1 MKKKKSLQDLTQNN
15 DALPTI
21 RFHSDNVAATIDE
34 LEAKLYAA
42 NAPIYVRAG
51 VLVQPL
57 WADLRNAKGN
67 KVKSSY
73 FKPITYK
80 NLAYMLTKHVA
91 TFEKFNLT
99 QDEWVGCVPPEIVL
113 NGLLELGHW
122 KFPRVTGIINAPT
135 LRPDGSIIDVK
146 GYDASTQLYYEPDNN
161 IVLPPIPQR
170 PSKDEAHAALE
181 KLKALLVEVPFVSD
195 LDRAVALAAI
205 LTAVARGGFGV
216 APMILFL
223 AHEAGSGKSYLV
235 DLISAI
241 IRGRDAP
248 VIAGSAA
255 KEEMEKRI
263 GSLLLEGTPFISFD
277 NLTGDLEGEVLCQM
291 CTQTTVRVRILGKS
305 EAPEC
310 EWRGVLCAT
319 GNNVRL
325 KGDMTRRGL
334 ICNLDPGVERP
345 EQRTFKQDPIC
356 AVAADR
362 GAYLAA
368 ALTVVRGYLASGKKV
383 ECTSIGSY
391 GGWSRFVREPLIW
404 LDEEDPVKSMDQAR
418 ADDPERGADSELIE
432 YWREHCG
439 VNQAHKANQVI
450 EIATAKRSSGVMVV
464 GAPDW
469 VYTLPEFQAL
479 LVANAY
485 APNRRDVDPQK
496 FGAWLRRLQ
505 GKVIGGHRLMA
516 ETKSK
521 GHGNSWLL
529 QPVETK

>member
-1 MKKKKSLQDLTQNN
+1 MKSLQDVMQNN

-21 RFHSDNVAATIDE
+21 KFHSDNVAATIDE

-57 WADLRNAKGN
+57 WADLPNAKGN
-67 KVKSSY
+67 KVKSSH
-73 FKPITYK
+73 FKPISYK
-80 NLAYMLTKHVA
+80 NLCYILTKRIA
-91 TFEKFNLT
+91 TFKKYNLT
-99 QDEWVGCVPPEIVL
+99 QKKWVGCLPPEIVL

-122 KFPRVTGIINAPT
+122 KFPRVTGIINSPT

-146 GYDASTQLYYEPDNN
+146 GYDAATELYYEPDNN
-161 IVLPPIPQR
+161 IALPLIPQR
-170 PSKDEAHAALE
+170 PSKVEAQAALE

-248 VIAGSAA
+248 VIAGSAS

-334 ICNLDPGVERP
+334 ICNLDPEVERP
-345 EQRTFKQDPIC
+345 ELRPFKHDPIG

-368 ALTVVRGYLASGKKV
+368 ALIVVRGYLASGKKV
-383 ECTSIGSY
+383 KCSPIGSY
-391 GGWSRFVREPLIW
+391 GGWSKFVREPLIW
-404 LDEEDPVKSMDQAR
+404 LGEEDPVKSMDQAR
-418 ADDPERGADSELIE
+418 ADDPERASDSELIE
-432 YWREHCG
+432 CWRVHCL
-439 VNQAHKANQVI
+439 VDQAHKAAQVI
-450 EIATAKRSSGVMVV
+450 EIATKTEQTGAMAV
-464 GAPDW
+464 GAPNW
-469 VYTLPEFQAL
+469 KYVRPEFQAL

-485 APNRRDVDPQK
+485 APNRRDVDPK
-496 FGAWLRRLQ
+496 AFGKWLQRLQ
-505 GKVIGGHRLMA
+505 GKVIGGHRL
-516 ETKSK
+516 EVVTKSK
-521 GHGNSWLL
+521 GHGNSWVLRAVK
-529 QPVETK
+529 PE